1 MPYSTKGKMQSILD
15 NLNFF
20 DNDVILVDSNTGV
33 DTNTGKDHW
42 SNALA
47 TLDAAIAKCAADNA
61 DKILI
66 APGHAEEFTTAA
78 NHVTYDID
86 GITIIGIGVGD
97 NIPTFTFSTDTGATM
112 LLSGNS
118 IKIEN
123 IKFKCNIDSLT
134 TYLTV
139 SGDDNIVKVKVEDQN
154 DIEVVDDIKVTGDRN
169 TIEVEKLG
177 DIGGNA
183 NQRVISMN
191 GCTDGWIKVTGI
203 TAVQTG
209 IVNFV
214 TVLST
219 NIEIELDALVYGI
232 TDSSKMVVD
241 TIGSSVYRLKRSWD
255 RGREAYISGGSVGG
269 IGADDVDAQSTE
281 IQSYTKVE
289 ADAVMSY
296 VKVENEV
303 GESYTKVEADASMSY
318 TKVYGDRIESYTKVE
333 ADASMS
339 YTKVEADTSMS
350 YTKVYGDRIESY
362 TKVEADAGMSYSKV
376 YGDLILSYIEVIDG
390 QVS

>member
-20 DNDVILVDSNTGV
+20 DNNVVLVDSNTGV
-33 DTNTGKDHW
+33 DTNSGMESW

-47 TLDAAIAKCAADNA
+47 TLDAAIAKCAADNF
-61 DKILI
+61 DKILV

-78 NHVTYDID
+78 NHVTYDVD
-86 GITIIGIGVGD
+86 GITIIGIGEGD
-97 NIPTFTFSTDTGATM
+97 NIPTFTFSTNTGATM

-134 TYLTV
+134 TFLTI
-139 SGDDNIVKVKVEDQN
+139 SGNDNIVKVKVEDQN
-154 DIEVVDDIKVTGDRN
+154 DIEVIDDIKVTGDRN

-177 DIGGNA
+177 DTGGNA
-183 NQRVISMN
+183 NQRVVSMN
-191 GCTDGWIKVTGI
+191 GCTDGWVKVTGI
-203 TAVQTG
+203 TAVQTAL
-209 IVNFV
+209 VNFV

-219 NIEIELDALVYGI
+219 NIEIELDALVYGS
-232 TDSSKMVVD
+232 TDSSKFVVD

-269 IGADDVDAQSTE
+269 VGADDVDAQATE
-281 IQSYTKVE
+281 IQSYTKVQ
-289 ADAVMSY
+289 ADL
-296 VKVENEV
+296 ER
-303 GESYTKVEADASMSY
+303 SY

-333 ADASMS
+333 AD
-339 YTKVEADTSMS
+339 TGMS

-362 TKVEADAGMSYSKV
+362 TKVYGDRVESYTKVEADVSMSYTKV
-376 YGDLILSYIEVIDG
+376 YGDRVESYTKVEADVVMSYVKVWGDRVESYCKVIDD
-390 QVS
+390 QIT